1 MNKDQRLTKK
11 KEKIMNPL
19 KGIIN
24 AFWMSAIIWL
34 VIIGLAYASP
44 FLICDP
50 QSGVTSY
57 QITGWSET
65 NVTAQ
70 ADGSLR
76 MDVADAVQGTTYN
89 LTIAACN
96 VWGCSTTVPFVL
108 QKQLPSAP
116 SQLRL
121 VP

>member
-1 MNKDQRLTKK
+1 
-11 KEKIMNPL
+11 MNPL

-50 QSGVTSY
+50 QVGVERY
-57 QITGWSET
+57 EITGWTPST
-65 NVTAQ
+65 ITAQ

-76 MDVADAVQGTTYN
+76 MDVASAVTGTTY
-89 LTIAACN
+89 TMAIAACN

>member
-50 QSGVTSY
+50 QVGVERY
-57 QITGWSET
+57 EITGWTPST
-65 NVTAQ
+65 ITAQ
-70 ADGSLR
+70 ADGSLGG
-76 MDVADAVQGTTYN
+76 AVQ
-89 LTIAACN
+89 
-96 VWGCSTTVPFVL
+96 
-108 QKQLPSAP
+108 PSL
-116 SQLRL
+116 SCYKNSCQ
-121 VP
+121 VHQVN